1 LPDDSLWVLQKKQ
14 TDCTVGFFYLL
25 KPLKDVK
32 KKIGFFTRN

>member
-1 LPDDSLWVLQKKQ
+1 LGFAKKQ